1 MFTGIIESKAPILTV
16 RGSGSLHV
24 SIAKPK
30 GWKLKLGQSISIDG
44 ICTTVETISRDA
56 FSATYMP
63 ETLRISTA
71 VDFKKGSI
79 VNLERSLRIGD
90 RLDGHF
96 VQGHVDCF
104 GVVKGISVRGTSREI
119 RIGIPRV
126 HMKYLAPKGS
136 ITVNG
141 VSLTIAARTADSFTI
156 ALIPHTLMHTNL
168 SLLEKGDRVNIETDL
183 IARHLATLKG
193 R

>member
-1 MFTGIIESKAPILTV
+1 MFTGIIEAKAGIRATEKKGGLKV
-16 RGSGSLHV
+16 Y
-24 SIAKPK
+24 IEKPK

-71 VDFKKGSI
+71 KDFQEGSI
-79 VNLERSLRIGD
+79 VNLERSLKVGD

-96 VQGHVDCF
+96 VQGHVDCI
-104 GVVKGISVRGTSREI
+104 GAVKEIRVRGNSKEI
-119 RIGIPRV
+119 RVGIPRV
-126 HMKYLAPKGS
+126 HMKFIAPKGS
-136 ITVNG
+136 IAVNG
-141 VSLTIAARTADSFTI
+141 VSLTVASRTVDSFTV
-156 ALIPHTLMHTNL
+156 ALIPHTLEHTTLGTL
-168 SLLEKGDRVNIETDL
+168 SKGAHVNIETDL